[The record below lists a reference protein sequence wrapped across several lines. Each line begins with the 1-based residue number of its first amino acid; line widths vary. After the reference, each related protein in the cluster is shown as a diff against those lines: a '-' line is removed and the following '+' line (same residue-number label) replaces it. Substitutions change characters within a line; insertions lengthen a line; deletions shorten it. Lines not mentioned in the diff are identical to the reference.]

1 MTLVIVPSMYVIA
14 ERLRRPMRRQFG
26 GKWVSMM
33 GIPPLT
39 ILFMLMMIYTS
50 IVHRF
55 EKARRRRKLQGQKV
69 NKAFIGSW
77 F

>member
-1 MTLVIVPSMYVIA
+1 M
-14 ERLRRPMRRQFG
+14 FG

-39 ILFMLMMIYTS
+39 IIFMLMMIATS
-50 IVHRF
+50 LYHSFV
-55 EKARRRRKLQGQKV
+55 EVPRRKRKLAGKNV
-69 NKAFIGSW
+69 DKIFIKSW